1 VDSPVFH
8 FATVHDTR
16 ISWNFRRN
24 CSVTPGQLAACFG
37 LMACVSLTIGAF
49 CCFQGAVL
57 VLPFASLELVAVGAA
72 FVVYARHALDGGR
85 IWLEGNVLVVE
96 SESAGDM
103 VRREFQ
109 RAWVRIEQVAHGQ
122 AMIEICCHGQRVPV
136 GRFVRNEL
144 RQRLAA
150 ELRLALA
157 MA

>member
-1 VDSPVFH
+1 M
-8 FATVHDTR
+8 
-16 ISWNFRRN
+16 
-24 CSVTPGQLAACFG
+24 TPGQLAACFG

-49 CCFQGAVL
+49 CWFQGAVL
-57 VLPFASLELVAVGAA
+57 VLPFASLELLALGAA
-72 FVVYARHALDGGR
+72 FMVYARHALDGER
-85 IWLEGNVLVVE
+85 IWLEGSVLVVE
-96 SESAGDM
+96 SENAGQM

-122 AMIEICCHGQRVPV
+122 ALIEICCHGQRVPV

-144 RQRLAA
+144 RPRLAR

>member
-16 ISWNFRRN
+16 ISWEFRRN
-24 CSVTPGQLAACFG
+24 CSVTPGQLAASFA
-37 LMACVSLTIGAF
+37 LIALVSLTIGAF
-49 CCFQGAVL
+49 CWFQGAVL
-57 VLPFASLELVAVGAA
+57 VLPFASLELLAVGTA
-72 FVVYARHALDGGR
+72 FLVYARHALDGER
-85 IWLEGNVLVVE
+85 IWLEGSVLVVE
-96 SESAGDM
+96 SENAGAV

-136 GRFVRNEL
+136 GRFVRKEL
-144 RQRLAA
+144 RQRVAA

-157 MA
+157 VA

>member
-1 VDSPVFH
+1 MDSPVFH

-49 CCFQGAVL
+49 CWFQGAVL
-57 VLPFASLELVAVGAA
+57 VLPFASLELLAVGAA
-72 FVVYARHALDGGR
+72 FVVYARHALDGER

-96 SESAGDM
+96 SENAGDM

-150 ELRLALA
+150 ELRLALV

>member
-16 ISWNFRRN
+16 ISWEFRRN
-24 CSVTPGQLAACFG
+24 CSVTPGQLAASFV
-37 LMACVSLTIGAF
+37 LISLVSLTIGAF
-49 CCFQGAVL
+49 CWFQGAVL
-57 VLPFASLELVAVGAA
+57 VLPFASLELLAVGTA
-72 FVVYARHALDGGR
+72 FVVYARHALDGER
-85 IWLEGNVLVVE
+85 IWLESNVVVVE
-96 SESAGDM
+96 SENAGEV

-136 GRFVRNEL
+136 GRFVRKEL
-144 RQRLAA
+144 RQRVAA

-157 MA
+157 VA